1 MDLIKNVRYLQNLAS
16 SECHILSV
24 VYQQFLLRE
33 TYCLDHWHCKEGK
46 CPVRFRC
53 MLRDHFSC
61 VCGVQTD
68 TRTEESFG
76 SDLPLRAHHGH
87 DHGKRP
93 DAREA
98 RLSYSKD
105 RHTFICFLVS
115 VKTEKIQLRVR
126 CAVIPLWCACAHTP
140 GALWCW
146 WCWRSTS
153 RPETGRY

>member
-1 MDLIKNVRYLQNLAS
+1 
-16 SECHILSV
+16 
-24 VYQQFLLRE
+24 
-33 TYCLDHWHCKEGK
+33 
-46 CPVRFRC
+46 

-68 TRTEESFG
+68 TRSEESFG

-115 VKTEKIQLRVR
+115 VKTEKI
-126 CAVIPLWCACAHTP
+126 
-140 GALWCW
+140 
-146 WCWRSTS
+146 
-153 RPETGRY
+153 